1 MRPFQSAF
9 LAPSPSFSGVDD
21 ESMRSPTLIAA
32 TTTTTTQ
39 QQNATTSSEM
49 HSSLNGAFVVMIILL
64 LLLLIFIL
72 ACRPWRFFLSASSSS
87 SVKISYV
94 NGWFFWLKKFGIW
107 LRKLVHWAKTDN
119 LERPLLYENVDH
131 HLGERYDMPG
141 SFPEASRIQIDGDT
155 AATKVQGFVRESQFQ
170 PIDTSLGDSLSLDIS
185 DEVLQEFQIGSTLRH
200 SVTPSCSVDERNLI
214 QGDFSYNPE
223 KHRSLVSAFTNSK
236 ILRSSLTLEVIAGPS
251 CGLCCSKESVDTSM
265 LPLTLGRVSPN
276 DLILKDSEVSGKH
289 AYISWN
295 SKSLR
300 WELVDKGSLNGT
312 FLNSQAIHHSNSGS
326 RNLSDPIELADG
338 DVITLGTSS
347 KIAVK
352 ISQFFEH
359 HKPVGVGIARDPM
372 FARRGGK
379 KLPMEDM
386 CCCHCPLNGVE
397 QFGLVGIFDGHGGAG
412 AAMTASQMLPEN
424 LASILSNHKRRE
436 KVLSVCDASDIL
448 LDAFTWTEAAMNH
461 QYEGCTA
468 TVLLI
473 WFDHNK
479 ELFAQCANVGDSAC
493 LICAHGELIPMTEDH
508 RVTSPSE
515 RARFF
520 NAGKPLKDGESRLC
534 GLNICRM
541 LGDKFL
547 KEQDDRFSSKPYI
560 SHVVP
565 IRKISTAFALMG
577 SDGLWDVITMKKA
590 ARFVLQEKQKVNK
603 DDQISADVIANN
615 VLNEARSLRT
625 EDNTT
630 VIYLDFDVLRTES
643 CTIEV

>member
-9 LAPSPSFSGVDD
+9 LAPSPSFSGADE
-21 ESMRSPTLIAA
+21 ESMQSLTLFA
-32 TTTTTTQ
+32 TTTT
-39 QQNATTSSEM
+39 NATTSSEM
-49 HSSLNGAFVVMIILL
+49 HSSLKGVFVVMIILL
-64 LLLLIFIL
+64 LLLLLIFLL
-72 ACRPWRFFLSASSSS
+72 ACRPWRFFLAASSSS
-87 SVKISYV
+87 SVKISYFK
-94 NGWFFWLKKFGIW
+94 GWFFWLKKFGIW
-107 LRKLVHWAKTDN
+107 VQKLVHWAKTDN

-131 HLGERYDMPG
+131 HLGESYDMPG
-141 SFPEASRIQIDGDT
+141 SFPEASRIQIDGDM
-155 AATKVQGFVRESQFQ
+155 ASTKVHGFVRGSQFQ
-170 PIDTSLGDSLSLDIS
+170 PIDTYQADSLSLDIS
-185 DEVLQEFQIGSTLRH
+185 DEVLQDFQQIGSTLRH
-200 SVTPSCSVDERNLI
+200 SVIPSCSLDERNLI
-214 QGDFSYNPE
+214 QGDFSYDTE
-223 KHRSLVSAFTNSK
+223 KHRSLVSAFTNPK

-251 CGLCCSKESVDTSM
+251 CGLCCSKESVDSSM

-276 DLILKDSEVSGKH
+276 DLLLKDSEVSGKH

-326 RNLSDPIELADG
+326 RNFSDPIELADG

-352 ISQFFEH
+352 ISQFVEH
-359 HKPVGVGIARDPM
+359 HKPDGVGIARDPM

-397 QFGLVGIFDGHGGAG
+397 QFGLFGIFDGHGGAG
-412 AAMTASQMLPEN
+412 AAITASQMLPEN
-424 LASILSNHKRRE
+424 LASILSNHKRSA
-436 KVLSVCDASDIL
+436 KVLSLCDASDIL
-448 LDAFTWTEAAMNH
+448 QDAFTWTEAAMNH

-493 LICAHGELIPMTEDH
+493 LICADGELIPMTEDH

-547 KEQDDRFSSKPYI
+547 KEQDDRFSSKPHI
-560 SHVVP
+560 SQVVP
-565 IRKISTAFALMG
+565 IRKTSTAFALMG

-590 ARFVLQEKQKVNK
+590 ARFVLQEKQEVNK
-603 DDQISADVIANN
+603 DQISADVIANN
-615 VLNEARSLRT
+615 VLNEARTLRT

-630 VIYLDFDVLRTES
+630 VIYLDFDVLRTGS